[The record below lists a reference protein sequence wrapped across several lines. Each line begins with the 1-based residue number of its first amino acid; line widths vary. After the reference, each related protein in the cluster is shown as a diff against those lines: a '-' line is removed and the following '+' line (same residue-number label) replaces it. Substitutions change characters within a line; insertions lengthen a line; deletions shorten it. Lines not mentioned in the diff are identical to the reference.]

1 MNINGKLDLYKNSLG
16 GLKLSDKKFKDMT
29 MQTTICTSD
38 EKSVAMNFQSGQNTN
53 QKHSKP
59 KEEEA
64 KEINNEKIERNP
76 LILLKLY

>member
-38 EKSVAMNFQSGQNTN
+38 EKSVAMNFQSGQNAN
-53 QKHSKP
+53 QKNPKP
-59 KEEEA
+59 KEEE